1 MTLSEKE
8 IISRIRESTRTQS
21 GDLLLGIGDDCA
33 VIRRGNGLVEVV
45 TTDSLI
51 ENVHFDRDWHDPKL
65 LGRKAAAVNLSD
77 VAAMGARP
85 RFALLSIGLPA
96 KLQAEWLDGFVTG
109 FMEILEEYGTDLI
122 GGDTVS
128 SREGVVVSVTA
139 IGEVEEDKLL
149 LRSGA
154 RCGDLVL
161 VSGPLGN
168 GAAGLDICRQSK
180 EDLTG
185 KWPNLVQ
192 AHLDPLPEVILGG
205 LLAGSGM
212 VSAMMDL
219 SDGLATDLAHL
230 CSESRVGAEVE
241 AEAIPMSGGLR
252 TAAEALGCDPM
263 DWALSGGED
272 YKLLCTVNPD
282 DEAALQKTLRNELG
296 RELYRVGRIV
306 DGSGVFLLEGE
317 ERRDISYKGYDHFS
331 EN

>member
-8 IISRIRESTRTQS
+8 IISRIRQGSRTQS
-21 GDLLLGIGDDCA
+21 GDLLVGIGDDCA

-45 TTDSLI
+45 TTDTLV
-51 ENVHFDRDWHDPKL
+51 EKVHFDRDWHDPQL

-96 KLQAEWLDGFVTG
+96 ELPAGWLDDFMAG
-109 FMEILEEYGTDLI
+109 FMEILGEYNTDLV
-122 GGDTVS
+122 GGDTVAS
-128 SREGVVVSVTA
+128 GGGLVFSVTI

-154 RCGDLVL
+154 RSGDRVM

-168 GAAGLDICRQSK
+168 AAAGLDICRRKKDGWAEGQ
-180 EDLTG
+180 
-185 KWPNLVQ
+185 WPNLVQ
-192 AHLDPLPEVILGG
+192 AHLDPVPEVVLGG
-205 LLAGSGM
+205 LLADSGM

-230 CSESRVGAEVE
+230 CAESRVGAEIE
-241 AEAIPMSGGLR
+241 SGSIPMTGGLR
-252 TAAEALGCDPM
+252 SAAEALDRDPSG
-263 DWALSGGED
+263 WALSGGED
-272 YKLLCTVNPD
+272 YRLLCTVPPD
-282 DEAALQKTLRNELG
+282 DEAALQKIVRNELG
-296 RELYRVGRIV
+296 RELYSVGRIV

-317 ERRDISYKGYDHFS
+317 DRRDISYQGYDHFS
-331 EN
+331 

>member
-1 MTLSEKE
+1 MKLSEKE
-8 IISRIRESTRTQS
+8 IISRIRQGTRTQS

-45 TTDSLI
+45 TSDSLI
-51 ENVHFDRDWHDPKL
+51 ENVHFDRDWHSPEL

-77 VAAMGARP
+77 VAAMGGRP

-96 KLQAEWLDGFVTG
+96 RLPTEWLDGFLTG
-109 FMEILEEYGTDLI
+109 FMEMLDEYGTDLI

-128 SREGVVVSVTA
+128 SGGRVVISITV

-154 RCGDLVL
+154 RCGDLVM

-168 GAAGLDICRQSK
+168 SAAGLDICRQSR
-180 EDLTG
+180 EDWTG
-185 KWPNLVQ
+185 KWPKLVQ
-192 AHLDPLPEVILGG
+192 AHLDPFPEVVLGG

-230 CSESRVGAEVE
+230 CSESRVGAEVD
-241 AEAIPMSGGLR
+241 AESIPMSGGLR
-252 TAAEALGCDPM
+252 TAAEALDCDPM
-263 DWALSGGED
+263 EWALSGGED
-272 YKLLCTVNPD
+272 YNLLCTVNPD

-306 DGSGVFLLEGE
+306 DGSGVFLIEGE
-317 ERRDISYKGYDHFS
+317 ERRDISYKGFDHFL
-331 EN
+331 